1 MKKYFIIIIAVFFL
15 INFNSKVCN
24 INNFYHSSFDF
35 GFVDTFSFCKNKMI
49 KNYKNFIKKLLIKTP
64 LEMEFRKRL
73 TNKKKLRTH
82 KFKRL

>member
-1 MKKYFIIIIAVFFL
+1 
-15 INFNSKVCN
+15 
-24 INNFYHSSFDF
+24 
-35 GFVDTFSFCKNKMI
+35 MI

-82 KFKRL
+82 KFKKDYNNFKLLDEGNHESISKDFQTRKK